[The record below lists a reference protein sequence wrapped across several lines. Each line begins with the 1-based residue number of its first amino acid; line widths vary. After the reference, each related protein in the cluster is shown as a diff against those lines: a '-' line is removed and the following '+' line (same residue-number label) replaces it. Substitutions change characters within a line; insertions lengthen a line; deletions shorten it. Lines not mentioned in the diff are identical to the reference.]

1 MAVNKRY
8 FILSHAVAR
17 QNAVKAVMDAPEGMV
32 VRIEEPKRSGEQNS
46 LIHAVLTE
54 YGQSIG
60 WKFNG
65 QSVNLD
71 DLKSIMMAA
80 FRKVQGQESR
90 FVIGFDGQPV
100 ILNWRTR
107 ELSKREASE
116 FVDMVQAYLAETEA

>member
-1 MAVNKRY
+1 MNKRY

-17 QNAVKAVMDAPEGMV
+17 QNAIKAVSEAAEGMV
-32 VRIEEPKRSGEQNS
+32 VEIKEQTRNTS
-46 LIHAVLTE
+46 QNALIHAVLTE
-54 YGQSIG
+54 YGGSIG

-116 FVDMVQAYLAETEA
+116 FVEMITAYLAEIEA

>member
-1 MAVNKRY
+1 MNKRY

-17 QNAVKAVMDAPEGMV
+17 QNAIKAVSEAAEGMV
-32 VRIEEPKRSGEQNS
+32 VEIKEQTRNTS
-46 LIHAVLTE
+46 QNALIHAVLTE

-116 FVDMVQAYLAETEA
+116 FVEMVQAYLAEIEA

>member
-1 MAVNKRY
+1 MNKRY

-17 QNAVKAVMDAPEGMV
+17 QNAAQAVLDAPEGYCV
-32 VRIEEPKRSGEQNS
+32 EIREPKRSGEQNA

-54 YGQSIG
+54 YGDSIG

-65 QSVNLD
+65 QTVNLD

-107 ELSKREASE
+107 ELSKREASD